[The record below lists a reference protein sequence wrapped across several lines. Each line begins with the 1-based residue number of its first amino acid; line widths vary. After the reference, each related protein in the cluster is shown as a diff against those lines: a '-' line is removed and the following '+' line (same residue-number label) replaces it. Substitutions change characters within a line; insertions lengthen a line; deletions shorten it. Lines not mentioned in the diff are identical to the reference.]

1 MNKKFTSILLTLAI
15 IIQLAIPI
23 AMIANETEINKNFD
37 EKGKEYIFN
46 IRIDGIRKNTLLCYF
61 SDCDQR
67 HGAGFYTIEDY
78 KDGYSKFVYSKRIP
92 IKKEYVKT
100 SSFIESEGLY
110 EFDEDFPTNDAIKNS
125 YKGGGINGEA
135 RVKIYRGKMK
145 ISEIFVDGIP
155 IKEWYS
161 NPNNISSND

>member
-23 AMIANETEINKNFD
+23 AMIANKTQIKKNFE

-46 IRIDGIRKNTLLCYF
+46 ITISSIRRKGLYYYF
-61 SDCDQR
+61 SDCDER
-67 HGAGFYTIEDY
+67 SGAGFYTVEDY

-92 IKKEYVKT
+92 IKKEYVKI
-100 SSFIESEGLY
+100 SSFAEAEGIY
-110 EFDEDFPTNDAIKNS
+110 EFSEDLTTDKTFFDYHT
-125 YKGGGINGEA
+125 GGIEGTA
-135 RVKIYRGKMK
+135 KVKIYKGEMK
-145 ISEIFVDGIP
+145 VLEILIDGVP
-155 IKEWYS
+155 IDEWCS